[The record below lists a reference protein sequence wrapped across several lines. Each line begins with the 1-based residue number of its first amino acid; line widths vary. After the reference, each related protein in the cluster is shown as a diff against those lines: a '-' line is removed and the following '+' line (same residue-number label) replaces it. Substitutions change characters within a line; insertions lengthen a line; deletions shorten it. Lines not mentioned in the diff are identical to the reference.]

1 MKFSAPLQNLIE
13 ALRNELQQ
21 YGEMLA
27 LLDHQKD
34 IIQQRGSDDILH
46 SLASINTQSA
56 MIQVA
61 RETRMFNQRQLAL
74 SLKEPTDATFARL
87 VPNLPADCQPLITA
101 LVQEN
106 NQLLLRVQQRAQ
118 ENQTLLRRSVDLM
131 QQFITSLAP
140 GEKGKQRLSKGGSVM
155 EVEPAGALYEAIV

>member
-34 IIQQRGSDDILH
+34 MIQQRGSDDILH
-46 SLASINTQSA
+46 TIAAINTQSA

-74 SLKEPTDATFARL
+74 SLKEPMDATFARL
-87 VPNLPADCQPLITA
+87 IPSLPADCQPLITA

-106 NQLLLRVQQRAQ
+106 NELLLRVRQRAQ

-140 GEKGKQRLSKGGSVM
+140 GERGKPRSGKEGAVM
-155 EVEPAGALYEAIV
+155 EAEPAGALFEAIV

>member
-34 IIQQRGSDDILH
+34 MIQQRGSDDILH
-46 SLASINTQSA
+46 SISAINTQSA

-74 SLKEPTDATFARL
+74 SLKGPMDATFAQL
-87 VPNLPADCQPLITA
+87 IPQLPEGCQPLITA
-101 LVQEN
+101 LVHEN
-106 NQLLLRVQQRAQ
+106 NELLLRVQQRAQ

-140 GEKGKQRLSKGGSVM
+140 APKNSPRSGKAGSVT
-155 EVEPAGALYEAIV
+155 EVERAGALFETIL

>member
-1 MKFSAPLQNLIE
+1 MKFSAPLLNLIE

-27 LLDHQKD
+27 LLDYQKD
-34 IIQQRGSDDILH
+34 MIQQRGSDDILH
-46 SLASINTQSA
+46 SIAAINTQSA

-74 SLKEPTDATFARL
+74 SLKEPMDTTFACL
-87 VPNLPADCQPLITA
+87 VPHLPGDCQPLIKA

-106 NQLLLRVQQRAQ
+106 NELLLRVRQRAQ

-140 GEKGKQRLSKGGSVM
+140 GERGKQKPGKGQAIL
-155 EVEPAGALYEAIV
+155 EVETDGPLYEAIV